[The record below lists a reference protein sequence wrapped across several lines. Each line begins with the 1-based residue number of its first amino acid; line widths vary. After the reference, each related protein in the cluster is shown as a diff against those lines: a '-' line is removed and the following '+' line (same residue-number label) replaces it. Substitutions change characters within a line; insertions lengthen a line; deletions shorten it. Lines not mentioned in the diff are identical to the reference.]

1 LFLFFTGCKTTTH
14 TTRKTTFKPNRIELR
29 MSLSELEVA
38 GETEITVSYTKV
50 LGFSLMNEINGI
62 PYDQFNIYYTN
73 VDGISFGLDS
83 KLKKALGKVID
94 EYPKAAF
101 YYVIYHRKNVTP
113 FMFGKEIKET
123 ALIRAYTIK
132 Q

>member
-1 LFLFFTGCKTTTH
+1 
-14 TTRKTTFKPNRIELR
+14 

-38 GETEITVSYTKV
+38 GETEITVSYYKY
-50 LGFSLMNEINGI
+50 LGFINSINEINGI
-62 PYDQFNIYYTN
+62 PYDQFNIYHTSIE
-73 VDGISFGLDS
+73 GISFGLDS
-83 KLKKALGKVID
+83 NLKKALGKVID

-132 Q
+132 